1 LVAAGKG
8 AETMRRIFDQ
18 MPAALQTDLM
28 SEVMKNPQ
36 LLASL
41 LKKGRTEAE
50 KIRINGNLINQ
61 LTEMG
66 FIKPFIMDPA
76 IRETIP
82 TIRETEEEKLPLV
95 EPVAPVKEEIPV
107 QTPYGTI
114 NTSQVTPSAQVPT
127 LTPQAQAQ
135 PSSGPTDPNTRARYA
150 SLFPN
155 DPISGMLNSG
165 GIASLGG

>member
-1 LVAAGKG
+1 
-8 AETMRRIFDQ
+8 

-66 FIKPFIMDPA
+66 FIKPFIMDPV

-114 NTSQVTPSAQVPT
+114 NTSQVTPSAPVPT
-127 LTPQAQAQ
+127 PTPQAQAQ

-155 DPISGMLNSG
+155 DPISAMLNSG